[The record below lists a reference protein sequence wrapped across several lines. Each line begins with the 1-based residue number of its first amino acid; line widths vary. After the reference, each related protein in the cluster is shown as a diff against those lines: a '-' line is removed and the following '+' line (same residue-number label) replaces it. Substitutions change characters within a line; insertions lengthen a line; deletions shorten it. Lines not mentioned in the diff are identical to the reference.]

1 MGITMQAREVGQ
13 TCTQHINQ
21 SINQA
26 VLLLQLNIFATK
38 PTTLSSEFH
47 FRRPKKISQEGK
59 VGVSSQNSRR
69 MIKNLF
75 LVYTRFCQYAWFK
88 DDNSLGNFLFKLMC
102 TIQIWWF
109 ITKVH
114 TQITVHVES
123 YDDLCNVS
131 F

>member
-1 MGITMQAREVGQ
+1 MQAREVGQ

-75 LVYTRFCQYAWFK
+75 LVYTRFCQYA
-88 DDNSLGNFLFKLMC
+88 
-102 TIQIWWF
+102 
-109 ITKVH
+109 
-114 TQITVHVES
+114 
-123 YDDLCNVS
+123 
-131 F
+131 